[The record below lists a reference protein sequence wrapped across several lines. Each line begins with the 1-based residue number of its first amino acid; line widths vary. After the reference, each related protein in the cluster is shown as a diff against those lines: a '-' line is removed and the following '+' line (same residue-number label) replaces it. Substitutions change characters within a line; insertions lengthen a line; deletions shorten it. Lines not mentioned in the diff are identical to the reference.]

1 MDWSQQIRHGSVTGK
16 LVHSRDSVSKLAH
29 KPYSVGG
36 RVASPSASYF
46 SLNGIMTGSTS
57 ASFRACGD
65 AGHAIPSKAVSNLKG
80 YESAGKPSI
89 PNLRIRVAPDAF

>member
-1 MDWSQQIRHGSVTGK
+1 
-16 LVHSRDSVSKLAH
+16 
-29 KPYSVGG
+29 
-36 RVASPSASYF
+36 
-46 SLNGIMTGSTS
+46 MTGSTS